1 MKIHIGC
8 GTTILNG
15 FVNIDN
21 SPTALFSKLPGP
33 ILSLLARVSLLNHDQ
48 EEFAKQLRAR
58 KKDFLYADCMKM
70 PLKDNSVDFAYS
82 SHMLG
87 WCLGQNQIRQFLQE
101 VYRVL
106 RPGGGVRFSF
116 FDFDK
121 LLADYQQHRNTIQL
135 MEHMPLGA
143 AEFSFSRMLKL
154 LLSPNMQNG
163 LPLNVETFSR
173 YLEGNG
179 FCDIGS
185 RAAGETGMDAQWVE
199 GLDLYQRSVDSI
211 YIEARKGDR

>member
-8 GTTILNG
+8 GTTILDG

-33 ILSLLARVSLLNHDQ
+33 ILSLLARISLLNRHQ
-48 EEFAKQLRAR
+48 EGFAKQLRAR

-70 PLKDNSVDFAYS
+70 PFKDNSVDFAYS

-87 WCLGQNQIRQFLQE
+87 WCLGQNQITQFLQE
-101 VYRVL
+101 VHRVL

-121 LLADYQQHRNTIQL
+121 LLADYQQHRNTIRL

-143 AEFSFSRMLKL
+143 SEFSFSRKLKL

-173 YLEGNG
+173 YLEANG
-179 FCDIGS
+179 FGEIRS
-185 RAAGETGMDAQWVE
+185 LAAGETTMDAKWVE
-199 GLDLYQRSVDSI
+199 ALDLYQRSSDSI